1 MVDVDDAID
10 VDVVVDAD
18 DAVDVDVVV
27 DVDDAVDADDAVDVA
42 VDVHKSGAVHF
53 IGVRRAIL
61 RPQASITIGNQ
72 LPSSPNN
79 VRRLS
84 SGLKQITIV
93 KRWPN
98 LYLLVT

>member
-1 MVDVDDAID
+1 MNVGSCDVN
-10 VDVVVDAD
+10 
-18 DAVDVDVVV
+18 VDVDVVV
-27 DVDDAVDADDAVDVA
+27 DVDDAVDVDVDVDDAVDVD
-42 VDVHKSGAVHF
+42 VDVHKSGGVHF

>member
-1 MVDVDDAID
+1 MRNIADADADVD
-10 VDVVVDAD
+10 VDVVIDVD
-18 DAVDVDVVV
+18 DAVDVDVVDNAV
-27 DVDDAVDADDAVDVA
+27 DVDVDVD